1 MTDQLNMK
9 ALFQLSY
16 GLYIVSSHLDGKPN
30 GQIAN
35 TFFQATAQPPRLAAC
50 LNKENLTHEYVAKSG
65 VFGVSILDQE
75 TPFQFIGAFGF
86 KSGKDVNKFENVSYI
101 TGVTGVP
108 IVTDNALSYI
118 ELKVMGTMDAGTHT
132 LFIGDLANCQVL
144 KEGTP
149 LTYKYYHEVIKGKT
163 PEKAT
168 TYQATPGK

>member
-1 MTDQLNMK
+1 MSDQLNMK
-9 ALFQLSY
+9 ALHQLSY
-16 GLYIVSSHLDGKPN
+16 GLYIVTSHLDGKPN

-50 LNKENLTHEYVAKSG
+50 LNKENLTHEYVMKSG

-75 TPFQFIGAFGF
+75 TPFPFIGGFGF
-86 KSGKDVNKFENVSYI
+86 KSGKDVNKFEKVAYI

-108 IVTDNALSYI
+108 IVTDNAVSYL
-118 ELKVMGTMDAGTHT
+118 ELKVVGTMDAGSHT
-132 LFIGDLANCQVL
+132 LFLGDLVNCQVL

-149 LTYKYYHEVIKGKT
+149 LTYKYYYEVIKGKT

-168 TYQATPGK
+168 TYQAGPEK